1 MKVKFYVNGV
11 KANRTNQLCLG
22 NISKILLFWIDNDM
36 CQMDTCVIFLLI
48 IILLMLVEK
57 NGMI

>member
-22 NISKILLFWIDNDM
+22 NISKILLFWIDNM
-36 CQMDTCVIFLLI
+36 ICVKWIRA
-48 IILLMLVEK
+48 
-57 NGMI
+57 